1 MCEANEKARLEK
13 EQADEEARMREEH
26 YNFRDENLV
35 AAKNAKKELF
45 KDIDGPK
52 IARRKILLLTKEST
66 ERYNKCRLLSL
77 DDLIKIMPDHK
88 ADESLKRAA
97 FRSINDI

>member
-1 MCEANEKARLEK
+1 MGEANEKARLEK
-13 EQADEEARMREEH
+13 EQADEEARMREEQDKLR
-26 YNFRDENLV
+26 NENLA

-52 IARRKILLLTKEST
+52 IARRKILLPTKELT
-66 ERYNKCRLLSL
+66 ETDNKCRLLSL
-77 DDLIKIMPDHK
+77 DDLIKIMSDPK

-97 FRSINDI
+97 LRAMVDI